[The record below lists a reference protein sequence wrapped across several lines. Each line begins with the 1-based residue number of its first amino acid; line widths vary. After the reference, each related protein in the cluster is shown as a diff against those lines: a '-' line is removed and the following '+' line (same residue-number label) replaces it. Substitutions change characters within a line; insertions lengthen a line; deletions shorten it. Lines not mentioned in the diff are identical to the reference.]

1 MDYKQAGVDITEGY
15 RAVERYKDLAAGT
28 LTDGVIARSVINEI
42 GSFAGMLSL
51 KELIKAGKGMDDPV
65 LVSGTDG
72 VGTKLDIAFRMK
84 KYDTVGIDC
93 VAMCVNDVL
102 CHGARPLFFL
112 DYLACG
118 KLDADIAAAMVKG
131 VAVGC
136 RETGSVLLGG
146 ETAEMPGFYDEGK
159 YDIAGFSVGIVDRK
173 HIVNGEK
180 IQVDDVLV
188 GLASS
193 GPHSNGYSL
202 IRRAIPDL
210 NEDFG
215 GMPIGHALLEP
226 TRLYVKPIL
235 ALMEQ
240 VEIRGMAHIT
250 GGGFYEN
257 IPRMFAKPRTAI
269 IKNDSWPIPPI
280 FARIAYGAA
289 TEGKG
294 PLRGAAAQQEG
305 EGLLRRNEALR
316 RSMFNTF
323 NMGIGFVLALRP
335 EDASKAIE
343 FLDSQGYPA
352 YKIGRVGPYPLEG
365 ETAAGVTATGAHGT
379 GDAAVNL
386 TAAGVTAAGVTAAG
400 GKAEGGQVQS
410 GKNPGLG
417 EVRFE

>member
-1 MDYKQAGVDITEGY
+1 MDYKQAGVDIEEGY
-15 RAVERYKDLAAGT
+15 KAVERYRDLAAGT
-28 LTDGVIARSVINEI
+28 LTEGIIARSVINEI

-51 KELIKAGKGMDDPV
+51 KELIQAGAGMEDPV

-102 CHGARPLFFL
+102 CHGGRPLFFL

-118 KLDADIAAAMVKG
+118 KLDADIAAALVKG
-131 VAVGC
+131 VALGC

-173 HIVNGEK
+173 HIINGRK

-202 IRRAIPDL
+202 IRRVIPDL
-210 NEDFG
+210 DEDFG
-215 GMPIGHALLEP
+215 GMPIGYALLEP
-226 TRLYVKPIL
+226 TRLYVKPVL

-240 VEIRGMAHIT
+240 VEVRGMAHIT

-257 IPRMFAKPRTAI
+257 IPRIFAEPRTAL
-269 IKNDSWPIPPI
+269 IKNGSWPIPPI

-289 TEGKG
+289 TGGQG
-294 PLRGAAAQQEG
+294 PLRGARAQQEG
-305 EGLLRRNEALR
+305 ERLLREDQDLR

-323 NMGIGFVLALRP
+323 NMGIGFVIAIAP
-335 EDASKAIE
+335 GDAQETIE
-343 FLDSQGYPA
+343 FLDSRGYPA
-352 YKIGRVGPYPLEG
+352 WEIGRVAPYQNQS
-365 ETAAGVTATGAHGT
+365 TAAH
-379 GDAAVNL
+379 
-386 TAAGVTAAGVTAAG
+386 
-400 GKAEGGQVQS
+400 S

-417 EVRFE
+417 EVSFE